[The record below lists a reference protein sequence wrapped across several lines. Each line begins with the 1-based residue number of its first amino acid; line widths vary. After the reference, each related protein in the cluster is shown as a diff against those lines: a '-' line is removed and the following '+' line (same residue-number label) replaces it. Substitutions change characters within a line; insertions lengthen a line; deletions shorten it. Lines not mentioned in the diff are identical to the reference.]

1 MKYTQAGRLM
11 AVTTPL
17 GPDVLL
23 LETFQGSET
32 LSGLFHFQLGLL
44 ALSTSAVAFDKVLG
58 QSVTVAFPL
67 PGGGSRYFNGI
78 VSRFSE
84 GPQIPGPEGRPT
96 FTRYRAE
103 MVPRF
108 WLLTRQ
114 AQSRI
119 FQQMA
124 VPDILKQV
132 LKGLD
137 VSYSLQ
143 GKYEPRDYCVQ
154 YRETDFAFASRL
166 MEEEGIYYFFKHA
179 NGSHTLVVAD
189 NPQGHA
195 DVPGPTTLIYEGM
208 IGGTREEDRIL
219 GWEKTQE
226 VRSGKHTLWDQC
238 FELPGKNLAA
248 QKQLQDSVSVGTVS
262 HNLKA
267 GSDGLEVYDYPGAYA
282 QRFDGVAPGGSDR
295 AADLQKIFQDNDRT
309 VGLRS
314 QEEAAAAVR
323 IEGFSNCRHL
333 AAGHKFTLTRHFDA
347 NGAYVLTGVEHTA
360 SQEGVYMGTESSP
373 PAYSN
378 RFECLPAALPYRPA
392 RRTLRAHVPGT
403 QTAVVVGPQG
413 EEIFTDKYG
422 RVKVQFPWD
431 RQGKNDANS
440 SCWVRVGTLWAGKQW
455 GSIHIP
461 RVGQEVIVAFEEG
474 DPDRPIIVG
483 SVYNADQMP
492 PYKLPDNR
500 TQSGLK
506 TRSSLKGTADN
517 CNELRFED
525 KKGSEDILF
534 HAEKDFHRE
543 VEHDDNLTVGHD
555 QTIEVKNNRTET
567 VKEGNEQI
575 TIEKGNR
582 TVSIDTG
589 DDTLTIKTG
598 NQSIKLNVGG
608 STTEAMQSIV
618 LKVGQSSIT
627 IDQTGVTIK
636 GMNITIQGQVQT
648 AVKGTIT
655 QINGDAMLQM
665 KGGITMIN

>member
-1 MKYTQAGRLM
+1 
-11 AVTTPL
+11 
-17 GPDVLL
+17 
-23 LETFQGSET
+23 
-32 LSGLFHFQLGLL
+32 
-44 ALSTSAVAFDKVLG
+44 
-58 QSVTVAFPL
+58 
-67 PGGGSRYFNGI
+67 
-78 VSRFSE
+78 
-84 GPQIPGPEGRPT
+84 
-96 FTRYRAE
+96 

-119 FQQMA
+119 FQQLT

-166 MEEEGIYYFFKHA
+166 MEEEGIYYYFKHA
-179 NGSHTLVVAD
+179 NGTHTLVVAD
-189 NPQGHA
+189 NPQGHG
-195 DVPGPTTLIYEGM
+195 DVPGPTTLIYEGVL
-208 IGGTREEDRIL
+208 GGTRQEDRVL

-226 VRSGKHTLWDQC
+226 VRSGKHTLWDHC
-238 FELPGKNLAA
+238 FELPGKNLEA
-248 QKQLQDSVSVGTVS
+248 QKQLQDAVSVGTVS
-262 HNLKA
+262 HNLKT

-314 QEEAAAAVR
+314 QEEAAAALR
-323 IEGFSNCRHL
+323 IEGASTCRHL

-360 SQEGVYMGTESSP
+360 TQEGVYFGTESAP
-373 PAYSN
+373 PTYSN
-378 RFECLPAALPYRPA
+378 RFECLPAALPYRPV
-392 RRTLRAHVPGT
+392 RRTPRAHIPGT

-422 RVKVQFPWD
+422 RVKVQFNWD
-431 RQGKNDANS
+431 RQGKLDASS

-555 QTIEVKNNRTET
+555 QTIEVKNDRTET
-567 VKEGNEQI
+567 VKEGNEKI

-582 TVSIDTG
+582 S
-589 DDTLTIKTG
+589 LTIKTG
-598 NQSIKLNVGG
+598 NQSIKLDVGG
-608 STTEAMQSIV
+608 STMEAMQSIV